1 LLLSSGSSAQ
11 LAEASSFLTRSRF
24 FSPDPKASFTGIDD
38 ANYRPLIAAAATEPD
53 ATKRKALYGQI
64 EDIILDQSA
73 AMTVS
78 LYPQTGL
85 ASAKVKGLSY
95 DSRPGLNFAPVWLT
109 P

>member
-1 LLLSSGSSAQ
+1 
-11 LAEASSFLTRSRF
+11 
-24 FSPDPKASFTGIDD
+24 
-38 ANYRPLIAAAATEPD
+38 
-53 ATKRKALYGQI
+53 
-64 EDIILDQSA
+64 
-73 AMTVS
+73 MTVS

>member
-1 LLLSSGSSAQ
+1 MIQ
-11 LAEASSFLTRSRF
+11 RRLARLAPVGACPAIS
-24 FSPDPKASFTGIDD
+24 
-38 ANYRPLIAAAATEPD
+38 AAATEPD
-53 ATKRKALYGQI
+53 AAKRKALYSQI